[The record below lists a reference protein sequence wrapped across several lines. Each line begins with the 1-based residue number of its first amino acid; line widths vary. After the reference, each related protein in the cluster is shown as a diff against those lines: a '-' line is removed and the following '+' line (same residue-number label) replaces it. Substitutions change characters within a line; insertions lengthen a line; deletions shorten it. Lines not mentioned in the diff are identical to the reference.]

1 MCEKQ
6 YDMCWLKSGAHHWI
20 TAPCRP
26 IKNARWSNVR
36 LEKKEEVEE
45 EEKKKQR
52 TTCEENDGERR
63 ALGKEAGRKQRCSL
77 ADNGRCECAI
87 VCNV

>member
-45 EEKKKQR
+45 VGKKQNR
-52 TTCEENDGERR
+52 EQLVRNMMVRG
-63 ALGKEAGRKQRCSL
+63 GP
-77 ADNGRCECAI
+77 
-87 VCNV
+87 